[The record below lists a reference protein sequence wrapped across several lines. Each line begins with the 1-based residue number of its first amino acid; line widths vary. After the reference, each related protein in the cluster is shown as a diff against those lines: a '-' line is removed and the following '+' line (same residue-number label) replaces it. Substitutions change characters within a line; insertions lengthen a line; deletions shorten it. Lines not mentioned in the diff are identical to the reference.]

1 MIRAGI
7 CLEVTN
13 EMYTA
18 SFLKGLGIGVA
29 AGTIA
34 GIALSTDKKKQGMKT
49 GKIVRAIG
57 EVAGG
62 VIRAIES

>member
-1 MIRAGI
+1 
-7 CLEVTN
+7 
-13 EMYTA
+13 MYTA

-34 GIALSTDKKKQGMKT
+34 GIALSTDKKKLGMKT